1 VTDKLTHPRFFTY
14 GPPAPT
20 ALCNGPSCT
29 ELQGEWILS
38 LLKHMRE
45 SNVRTVNATASSEKT
60 WTENIW
66 KIADQSLLPKANSW
80 YMGDNIPGKT
90 REPLI
95 YLGGVPNY
103 YKFINDCA
111 VSKYEGFEL
120 E

>member
-1 VTDKLTHPRFFTY
+1 MTSKLTQYRFFTY
-14 GPPAPT
+14 GPQAPT
-20 ALCNGPSCT
+20 ALCNGPSCA
-29 ELQGEWILS
+29 ELQGEWIVS

-45 SNVRTVNATASSEKT
+45 LNVRTVNATAASEKT

-66 KIADQSLLPKANSW
+66 TIANQSLLPKANSW
-80 YMGDNIPGKT
+80 YMGDNIPDKT

-95 YLGGVPNY
+95 YLGGVPTY

-111 VSKYEGFEL
+111 VSNYEGFEL